1 MRSVEEGSRL
11 GSSNTLTTYQPETTS
26 TSLLG
31 ATSILDPSST
41 SSALGHSPTDH
52 SAGSSPNTPETNDTG
67 STSSLLHAV
76 TASTAA
82 AIAGSITPVP
92 IKSTS
97 EATKPPSSPAS
108 DPVVSNSAKA
118 SGSNIAESSMYLGPS
133 VNTTRLT
140 TSSRAAAPQSH
151 SFSATSIAQ
160 WSITTKGTSSS
171 TQAEGFPV
179 PHLPGATSGTSA
191 PPVFTIPGLTQSI
204 GLPSMSVGDTTTVP
218 PFIPILPPLPAPTQS
233 SAPDATEMQSQKEA
247 VVKALQGTMPQ
258 FEEWINGVEID
269 TKPIVEG
276 FKSIEHMAGNLLKGI
291 TGGTKDGGCTHSLFG
306 ALHCAI
312 DTASKAVTSVS
323 KGIKTGLKGTLDTLI
338 DVTNAIPK
346 LKIEESKADNNDQ
359 STKSAASSKSQ
370 ASASSAT
377 SKSSTTDSTSKTTST
392 KSTSTTSSST
402 ECTRS
407 ATVTNEH
414 VTCSTT
420 VIGST
425 STTTLCDPEPGKPHF
440 AGATTSQ
447 AFPFRSTAFS
457 TAVEGLF
464 GCTSLIVVSTGGVFI
479 SHIFEDPTFLD
490 GTKATPQFPN
500 GLLADDAVW
509 TRDVRQAIF
518 RGDTTNWVVQHGLA
532 RLTMNENIFD
542 KETYK
547 IFPPHII
554 TPMPVDMPIPGRK
567 PSDKWRYQ
575 GRIDQLKELI
585 RATMNQEAVIVP
597 YDPLFG
603 PEESRE
609 HMDKTARGKVLVQ
622 YDPKAKVEE
631 REEKDPKTG
640 AKRICSYQIAG
651 LKIWVDTLQLVY
663 EEYWDPHDSQKG
675 SRVPVHTLIFHDDA
689 SATAAPSAT
698 ALFCRVVSS
707 ASSSTDRSSSLSSR
721 TSVPSTKSTKASTK
735 AKPSTSQKS
744 TLDKTTRATTTKV
757 TMTKT
762 KPTTTFPNP
771 KHPTPSCHITIIQQV
786 TWTMLSTVTTLP
798 GGVACTCNN
807 GQIVGVRTFAN
818 ADGISEYR
826 CKGIGG
832 PKTSSRL
839 PAPKSAPTSAVAQ
852 PSLPQRPPP
861 APAPS
866 PSGCPVNAMG
876 APVCG

>member
-1 MRSVEEGSRL
+1 MM
-11 GSSNTLTTYQPETTS
+11 TI
-26 TSLLG
+26 
-31 ATSILDPSST
+31 SI
-41 SSALGHSPTDH
+41 
-52 SAGSSPNTPETNDTG
+52 
-67 STSSLLHAV
+67 
-76 TASTAA
+76 
-82 AIAGSITPVP
+82 
-92 IKSTS
+92 
-97 EATKPPSSPAS
+97 
-108 DPVVSNSAKA
+108 
-118 SGSNIAESSMYLGPS
+118 
-133 VNTTRLT
+133 
-140 TSSRAAAPQSH
+140 
-151 SFSATSIAQ
+151 
-160 WSITTKGTSSS
+160 SSS
-171 TQAEGFPV
+171 TQAEGFTV
-179 PHLPGATSGTSA
+179 PHLPGAASGTSA
-191 PPVFTIPGLTQSI
+191 TPVFTIPGLTQSI
-204 GLPSMSVGDTTTVP
+204 GLPSISVQITTTVP
-218 PFIPILPPLPAPTQS
+218 PFIPILPPFPSPTQS
-233 SAPDATEMQSQKEA
+233 SAPDSTEMQAQKEA
-247 VVKALQGTMPQ
+247 VVEVLQGTMPQ

-269 TKPIVEG
+269 TKPIIEG
-276 FKSIEHMAGNLLKGI
+276 FRSIEHMAGNLLKDI

-306 ALHCAI
+306 VLHCAI

-338 DVTNAIPK
+338 EVTNAIPK
-346 LKIEESKADNNDQ
+346 LKIEEAKGNNDDQ

-370 ASASSAT
+370 DSTSAT
-377 SKSSTTDSTSKTTST
+377 SKSSTTGSTSKTTST

-420 VIGST
+420 VIAST
-425 STTTLCDPEPGKPHF
+425 STTTLCKTSQSIASGCSVTEFRTTTTLPLCSQTSTATNAHVTCSPIVTSVAGSARGTTWPCTTTSTVLSGCSITGTTTTTSMTASTMPIICAQTGCDICTRSIATSSPKFVPRDSNLVRRAMETPGDYENYDEFILAQFRGLGKDLSYVLPHRVYAGDPEPGKPHF

-509 TRDVRQAIF
+509 ARDVRQAIF
-518 RGDTTNWVVQHGLA
+518 RGDTTDWVVQHGLA

-567 PSDKWRYQ
+567 PGDKWRYQ

-585 RATMNQEAVIVP
+585 RVTMNQEAVIVP

-640 AKRICSYQIAG
+640 AKRICSYQMAG

-675 SRVPVHTLIFHDDA
+675 SRVPVQTLIFHDDGP
-689 SATAAPSAT
+689 ATSVPSAT
-698 ALFCRVVSS
+698 ALSCRVVSS
-707 ASSSTDRSSSLSSR
+707 ASSSTTTSSSHSSR
-721 TSVPSTKSTKASTK
+721 TGVPSTKSTKASTK
-735 AKPSTSQKS
+735 TKPSTSQKS
-744 TLDKTTRATTTKV
+744 TLDKTTRATTTKH
-757 TMTKT
+757 TPTNT
-762 KPTTTFPNP
+762 NPTTTSPNP
-771 KHPTPSCHITIIQQV
+771 KHLTPSCHITIIQQV
-786 TWTMLSTVTTLP
+786 TWSMLSTTTILP

-807 GQIVGVRTFAN
+807 GQIVGLRTVAN

-826 CKGIGG
+826 CEGIGG
-832 PKTSSRL
+832 PKTAVSSSSKF
-839 PAPKSAPTSAVAQ
+839 PAPTSAKPTQ
-852 PSLPQRPPP
+852 EIQSPTQQRPPS